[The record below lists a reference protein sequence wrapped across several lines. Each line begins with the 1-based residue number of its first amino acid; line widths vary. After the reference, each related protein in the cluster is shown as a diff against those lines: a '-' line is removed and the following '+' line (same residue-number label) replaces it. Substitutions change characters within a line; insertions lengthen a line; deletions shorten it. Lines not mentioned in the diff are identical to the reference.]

1 MSMPK
6 TYNTEP
12 VKQALQNAQTVL
24 ILLPQNPPL
33 DAVAAGLAL
42 YLALTKSQLNTIIG
56 CTTEMTVNFNRLF
69 GVDKIKP
76 RIGNQNLVIS
86 FAYPEDSLEK
96 VSYDKDLANKKFNL
110 TIEPKAGMLP
120 LDPGQ
125 VEYSHTGSNAD
136 LIFVI
141 GVRSLEDLGH
151 LYQQEKKLLD
161 DKQKT
166 LVNLSHL
173 DKNAQFGTVNLYD
186 PTVSGS
192 SEITFTV
199 LKALGLPIKQD
210 IATNLLAGIESATN
224 NLTTASSADTFE
236 VIAQLMRLGAKKG
249 HLAKPQPLSSRPF
262 GLSPAVRAPSWS
274 RAQAPSLRTIPTTS
288 SLPPTVPPPPLSSP
302 PTSAP
307 ATPSPTVPSPAASA
321 PVISQTPVV
330 RPIPSNQTQVLST
343 RPTQTRASQPSP
355 DWLKP
360 KVVTTSGSKI

>member
-1 MSMPK
+1 MPK

-12 VKQALQNAQTVL
+12 VKQALQTAQTVL
-24 ILLPQNPPL
+24 ILLPQNPQL

-56 CTTEMTVNFNRLF
+56 CATEMTVNFNRLF

-86 FAYPEDSLEK
+86 FNYPEDSLEK
-96 VSYDKDLANKKFNL
+96 VSYDKDLANKKFHL

-136 LIFVI
+136 LIFII
-141 GVRSLEDLGH
+141 GARSLEDLGY

-186 PTVSGS
+186 PTASGC
-192 SEITFTV
+192 SEIMFTV
-199 LKALGLPIKQD
+199 LRVLELPLEQD

-236 VIAQLMRLGAKKG
+236 TIAQLMRQGAKKS
-249 HLAKPQPLSSRPF
+249 HVTTTPVSPFPARSQPFRPRSPFVKPAFQPPT
-262 GLSPAVRAPSWS
+262 SPKPASP
-274 RAQAPSLRTIPTTS
+274 S
-288 SLPPTVPPPPLSSP
+288 SLPADRPISPTLAMPQPSTPPTPKPTPITLSSSPQPSLPQP
-302 PTSAP
+302 PIKQT
-307 ATPSPTVPSPAASA
+307 AS
-321 PVISQTPVV
+321 TGG
-330 RPIPSNQTQVLST
+330 R
-343 RPTQTRASQPSP
+343 PSP

-360 KVVTTSGSKI
+360 KVVTTSGNKI